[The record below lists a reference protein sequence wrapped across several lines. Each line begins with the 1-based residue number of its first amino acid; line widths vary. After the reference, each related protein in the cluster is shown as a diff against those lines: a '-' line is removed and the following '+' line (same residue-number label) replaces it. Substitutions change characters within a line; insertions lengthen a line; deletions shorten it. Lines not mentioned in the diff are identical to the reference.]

1 MQPRVWVN
9 PRQPQTLYIAQLL
22 MYFRGGIA
30 LVFGVLLG
38 RSLTVLSLL
47 FAVGNVMAAYGIA
60 NERRWGY
67 KLGVAV
73 AALALVGSLLV
84 LIDSFTRVWS
94 QLIGLLFD
102 VALVAL
108 LLHPMSRGYQRYWP
122 KGQRRQRGQRG

>member
-1 MQPRVWVN
+1 MWVN
-9 PRQPQTLYIAQLL
+9 PRQPQTLYIAQML
-22 MYFRGGIA
+22 MYFRGGFA

-38 RSLTVLSLL
+38 RSFTVLSLL

-73 AALALVGSLLV
+73 AALALAGSLLV

-94 QLIGLLFD
+94 QLIGVLFD
-102 VALVAL
+102 VALVSL

-122 KGQRRQRGQRG
+122 KKQRSG